1 MKFQGKLILISLLLS
16 NYAMANDSLKN
27 NINMVYTREPIFKEI
42 KSCKNNGETN
52 KLESIK
58 PLHGKFNLKIHFPT
72 GISTLDE
79 VSMESLSMFAAYLKT
94 NTKTNISIIGFTDNV
109 SLLEINQKLSESR
122 AQSVANFLISKKVN
136 TNQLKKIEGKN
147 FMEPV
152 GDNATAEGRAINRR
166 VELVMLSNQEAALAK
181 TNWTS
186 SVKQNKDTLNSKPAP
201 EVLKKL
207 LTQLTEQKI
216 ATSEVEIELDG
227 LLVDDTKTKSGKEF
241 YDLFYNNWEAPSA
254 AKNYNIT
261 ISEKPFRI
269 TTTMIVISINDNVV
283 YQTILQ
289 PRQDIIQSQTEEAI
303 FITQDYLYN
312 YEAIMRQLNGDDM
325 SGSGIY

>member
-1 MKFQGKLILISLLLS
+1 MNFLSKLILISLLLGNS
-16 NYAMANDSLKN
+16 AMANDSLKHKI
-27 NINMVYTREPIFKEI
+27 NIVYAREPILKEKI
-42 KSCKNNGETN
+42 SNENIGEIA
-52 KLESIK
+52 KGDSIK
-58 PLHGKFNLKIHFPT
+58 ALHGRFNLKIHFPT

-79 VSMESLSMFAAYLKT
+79 TSMNSLSSFAEYLKT
-94 NTKTNISIIGFTDNV
+94 NTKTNIAIIGFTDNV
-109 SLLEINQKLSESR
+109 SVLELNQKLSESR

-152 GDNATAEGRAINRR
+152 GDNATPEGRAINRR

-186 SVKQNKDTLNSKPAP
+186 SLKQNKDTLNTKLVP

-207 LTQLTEQKI
+207 VTQLTEQKNGN
-216 ATSEVEIELDG
+216 SEVEIELDG
-227 LLVDDTKTKSGKEF
+227 LLVDDTKTKSGKDF

-269 TTTMIVISINDNVV
+269 TTTMIVVTINDNIV

-303 FITQDYLYN
+303 VATQDYLIN

-325 SGSGIY
+325 TGSGIY